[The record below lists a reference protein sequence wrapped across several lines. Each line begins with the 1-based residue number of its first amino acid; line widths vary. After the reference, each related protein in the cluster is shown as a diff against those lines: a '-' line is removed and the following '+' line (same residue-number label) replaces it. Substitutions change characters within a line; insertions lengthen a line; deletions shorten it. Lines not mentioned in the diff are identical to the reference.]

1 MKPNCDPTASLPAAT
16 FDAAAERS
24 FVDQVMHRDPVALE
38 QLARRIASVPRILA
52 FRNSR
57 IGRPLDE
64 QDMQDVV
71 QDTFVVILRRLSDY
85 QPIAPLES
93 WIHGICV
100 HQLRDAVR
108 RKIAR
113 RRTGPLEDT
122 DPPSPEPAPDRA
134 VLDGA
139 EIVHLLG
146 SLSGLEARILEL
158 KHLEGR
164 TFTEVGALLRIPEN
178 TAKTLHYRAIM
189 RLKTAIAANQTREE
203 TI

>member
-1 MKPNCDPTASLPAAT
+1 MHREPAAL
-16 FDAAAERS
+16 D
-24 FVDQVMHRDPVALE
+24 

-52 FRNSR
+52 FRNNR
-57 IGRPLDE
+57 MGHPLDE
-64 QDMQDVV
+64 QDLQDVV
-71 QDTFVVILRRLSDY
+71 QDTFVVILRRLPDY

-100 HQLRDAVR
+100 RQLQDAVR
-108 RKIAR
+108 RKITR

-122 DPPSPEPAPDRA
+122 DPPSPTPAPDSA

-139 EIVHLLG
+139 EVVHLLG

-158 KHLEGR
+158 KHLEGH
-164 TFTEVGALLRIPEN
+164 TFTELAAMLRIPEN

-189 RLKTAIAANQTREE
+189 RLKASFEADRKRAEE
-203 TI
+203 P

>member
-1 MKPNCDPTASLPAAT
+1 MKPDSDATASLPAAA

-24 FVDQVMHRDPVALE
+24 FVDQVMRRDPDAIE
-38 QLARRIASVPRILA
+38 QLARRIAGVPRILA

-57 IGRPLDE
+57 MGRPLDE
-64 QDMQDVV
+64 QDLQDVV
-71 QDTFVVILRRLSDY
+71 QDTFVVILRRLPDY
-85 QPIAPLES
+85 EPIAPLES
-93 WIHGICV
+93 WIHGICIR
-100 HQLRDAVR
+100 QLRDAVR

-113 RRTGPLEDT
+113 RRTGPIEGT
-122 DPPSPEPAPDRA
+122 DPPSPSPAPDRA

-164 TFTEVGALLRIPEN
+164 TFTEVAALLRIPEN

-189 RLKTAIAANQTREE
+189 RLKTTFDATHIGEAT
-203 TI
+203 